1 MEELLGMIETLDLI
15 YTTERLLSQEDSM
28 EEELYMQKKNVAKS
42 AKEKGKKPSHR
53 IPATV
58 LLFSHLKSL
67 EEQRRYIGSAA
78 SFFRRTLISNEY
90 PPSQRR
96 FDELRAISLHDLR
109 VEIVHKDAYIV
120 LR

>member
-1 MEELLGMIETLDLI
+1 MEEMWDMLDMLDLM
-15 YTTERLLSQEDSM
+15 YTTQQLLSQENSM
-28 EEELYMQKKNVAKS
+28 KEELRMQKKNVAKS

-53 IPATV
+53 IPAMV
-58 LLFSHLKSL
+58 LLFNHLQSL
-67 EEQRRYIGSAA
+67 EEQRYMGSAA
-78 SFFRRTLISNEY
+78 KFFRQTLISNEY

-96 FDELRAISLHDLR
+96 FDELRAITLHDLR